1 VSRMSRRTFLKGA
14 ASAAGAAAFSSV
26 FTAAGRSQSKTIV
39 YWGHNYPARVK
50 IVNEIMAPGF
60 KKDAGIEVNHSD
72 FDTSQM
78 EPKILT
84 AWAGGGEGPD
94 LVSVG
99 DYNLAN
105 YVYRK
110 MVVPVDPA
118 AMGFK
123 DLDALIAA
131 YEPHALDGLMVDGKL
146 YAIPMDSGS
155 ISMVYRK
162 DFFKEAGL
170 DPESPPKTWETLVEA
185 GLKLTKR
192 DASGKV
198 IRAGLGWEAR
208 TTSSH
213 FYYWGTLLP
222 QKGVD
227 FLSPDGKKNGFN
239 NSNGMAAFQYLYD
252 TFNTWRIAALGLA
265 PTISPVDDFGAGRV
279 AMMNT
284 GFWLPPSM
292 EAKYPAVSFAK
303 GVYGVMR
310 LPQFTNGKVATRLN
324 PWVWMVSARSRLQK
338 ETWQFVA
345 YMTKEPKSQ
354 HIWAVQ
360 AQYLQPWKGM
370 ANRPEI
376 TAIPYAKTFLE
387 DLAIGVPTPR
397 TVKYAELATNVAK
410 AYDRISAN
418 GEKPEA
424 VVPDLARQVDR
435 LLSE

>member
-1 VSRMSRRTFLKGA
+1 MSRISRRTFLKGA
-14 ASAAGAAAFSSV
+14 ASVAGAAAFGSLLSGV
-26 FTAAGRSQSKTIV
+26 GRSQGKTIV
-39 YWGHNYPARVK
+39 YWGHNYPSRVK
-50 IVNEIMAPGF
+50 IVNEIMGPSF
-60 KKDAGIEVNHSD
+60 KREAGIAVDHSD
-72 FDTSQM
+72 FDTNQM

-84 AWAGGGEGPD
+84 AWAGGGQGPD

-99 DYNLAN
+99 DYNLPN

-110 MVVPVDPA
+110 MVVPVDPTA
-118 AMGFK
+118 FGFK
-123 DLDALIAA
+123 NQNELLAA
-131 YEPHALDGLMVDGKL
+131 YEPHALDGLIVDGKL
-146 YAIPMDSGS
+146 YAIPMDQGS

-170 DPESPPKTWETLVEA
+170 DPESPPKTWEELIETA
-185 GLKLTKR
+185 LKLTKR

-198 IRAGLGWEAR
+198 IRAGLAWEAR
-208 TTSSH
+208 SISSH

-239 NSNGMAAFQYLYD
+239 NAGGMAAFEYLYD

-265 PTISPVDDFGAGRV
+265 PTISPIDDFGAGRV

-292 EAKYPAVSFAK
+292 EAKYPDVSYAK

-310 LPQFTNGKVATRLN
+310 LPQFKTGKQATRLN
-324 PWVWMVSARSRLQK
+324 PWVWMVSARSKMQK

-345 YMTKEPKSQ
+345 YMTKDPKNQS
-354 HIWAVQ
+354 IWATQ

-370 ANRPEI
+370 KSRQEV
-376 TAIPYAKTFLE
+376 TAIPYARIFLE

-397 TVKYAELATNVAK
+397 TVKYAELATSVAK

-424 VVPDLARQVDR
+424 VVPDLAKQVDR

>member
-1 VSRMSRRTFLKGA
+1 MARISRRTFLKGA
-14 ASAAGAAAFSSV
+14 ASVAGAAAFSPLLSSP
-26 FTAAGRSQSKTIV
+26 GWSQGKTIV
-39 YWGHNYPARVK
+39 YWGHNYPSRVK
-50 IVNEIMAPGF
+50 IINEIMAPGF
-60 KKDAGIEVNHSD
+60 KRDAGIQVDHSV
-72 FDTSQM
+72 FDTNQM

-110 MVVPVDPA
+110 MAAPVDPV

-123 DLDALIAA
+123 NLDALLAA
-131 YEPHALDGLMVDGKL
+131 YEPNALDGLMVDGKL
-146 YAIPMDSGS
+146 YAIPMDHGS

-170 DPESPPKTWETLVEA
+170 DPESPPKTWESLVEA
-185 GLKLTKR
+185 ALKLTRR

-198 IRAGLGWEAR
+198 TRAGLGWEAR
-208 TTSSH
+208 SISSH

-227 FLSPDGKKNGFN
+227 FLSADGKRNGFN
-239 NSNGMAAFQYLYD
+239 SASGMAAFQYLYD
-252 TFNTWRIAALGLA
+252 TFHTWRIAALGLA
-265 PTISPVDDFGAGRV
+265 PTISPIDDFGAGRV

-292 EAKYPAVSFAK
+292 EEKYPNISFAK

-310 LPQFTNGKVATRLN
+310 LPQFAGGKPATRLN

-338 ETWQFVA
+338 ETWQFVS
-345 YMTKEPKSQ
+345 YMTKDPKNQ
-354 HIWAVQ
+354 HIWATQ

-370 ANRPEI
+370 KNRQEI
-376 TAIPYAKTFLE
+376 TALPYAKVFLE

-418 GEKPEA
+418 GEKPEV